1 MTSKSS
7 QESTLL
13 VSSMDILEIGLEHI
27 LNLTFED
34 DLSLDLVS
42 ELLKSLIFGPLF
54 SGLSSLLLPDLV
66 LLLGLYSICFSLL
79 DSFIFGLDASCM
91 AGLCIKDSVNNYFL

>member
-13 VSSMDILEIGLEHI
+13 ISSMDILEIGLEHI
-27 LNLTFED
+27 LSLTFED
-34 DLSLDLVS
+34 DLSLDLIS
-42 ELLKSLIFGPLF
+42 ELLKSLVFGPLF
-54 SGLSSLLLPDLV
+54 SGHPPFLLPDLV

-91 AGLCIKDSVNNYFL
+91 VGLCIKDSVNNYFL

>member
-13 VSSMDILEIGLEHI
+13 VTTMDIGEIGLENI
-27 LNLTFED
+27 ASLTFED

-42 ELLKSLIFGPLF
+42 ELLKSLVFGPLL
-54 SGLSSLLLPDLV
+54 SGLSSFLLPDLI
-66 LLLGLYSICFSLL
+66 LLLGLYSILFRLL
-79 DSFIFGLDASCM
+79 DSLIFGLDA
-91 AGLCIKDSVNNYFL
+91 L